1 MKKSANPIIKSKA
14 VMEQFVDFRRDLC
27 FLAMD
32 RQDEVMH
39 MLSEGNYDRADYKQD
54 LAKNY
59 EKALDMAKEIYR
71 SMYELNRFLI
81 DLNDDCV
88 EQVSA
93 ESCDS
98 I

>member
-1 MKKSANPIIKSKA
+1 MKKSTNPVIKSK
-14 VMEQFVDFRRDLC
+14 VIMEQFFDFRRDLC

-32 RQDEVMH
+32 RQDEVMF
-39 MLSEGNYDRADYKQD
+39 MLNEDNYDRADYKQA

-71 SMYELNRFLI
+71 SMYELNKFLV

-88 EQVSA
+88 ERVS
-93 ESCDS
+93 ERSD
-98 I
+98 

>member
-1 MKKSANPIIKSKA
+1 MKKSANPVIKSKA
-14 VMEQFVDFRRDLC
+14 VMEQFVDLRRDLC

-39 MLSEGNYDRADYKQD
+39 MLNEENYDRADYKQF
-54 LAKNY
+54 LARDY

-71 SMYELNRFLI
+71 SMYELNKFLAK
-81 DLNDDCV
+81 LNDDCV